1 MRLCTFLFLV
11 WIEVSVCIGY
21 AIVTECILHSAAVY
35 PVSVCILCH
44 GNIIALVI
52 IKTVGAA
59 AGITSCVSTGIAI
72 VSIVAIISVVA
83 VIISVVAV
91 IISVVAVI
99 ISAVVI
105 WIIIAVIIGYTIL
118 TKGVNNAVSIYPV
131 SVAVFINCDQISLIV
146 IETAGLS
153 SSAVV
158 IVVITA
164 VIVISAVV
172 VIIVAVSTLRIV
184 GKACTVAVCDTVCIK
199 IINRSAAVYPVSVA
213 VLIDINCV
221 AVAVINILTVLVGI
235 RIAIGRSCAS
245 GLGLC
250 CTVRLGRCCI
260 ILFSLRCCCDAYS
273 LLPST

>member
-35 PVSVCILCH
+35 PVPVCILCH

-72 VSIVAIISVVA
+72 VSIVA
-83 VIISVVAV
+83 IISVVAV

-199 IINRSAAVYPVSVA
+199 I
-213 VLIDINCV
+213 
-221 AVAVINILTVLVGI
+221 
-235 RIAIGRSCAS
+235 
-245 GLGLC
+245 
-250 CTVRLGRCCI
+250 
-260 ILFSLRCCCDAYS
+260 
-273 LLPST
+273 

>member
-59 AGITSCVSTGIAI
+59 AGITSCVSTCVSTGITI
-72 VSIVAIISVVA
+72 VSIVAIISIVA
-83 VIISVVAV
+83 V
-91 IISVVAVI
+91 ISVVAVI

-146 IETAGLS
+146 IETVGLS

-164 VIVISAVV
+164 VIAISAVV
-172 VIIVAVSTLRIV
+172 VIVAVSTLRIV

-213 VLIDINCV
+213 VLIDIT
-221 AVAVINILTVLVGI
+221 ALP
-235 RIAIGRSCAS
+235 
-245 GLGLC
+245 
-250 CTVRLGRCCI
+250 
-260 ILFSLRCCCDAYS
+260 
-273 LLPST
+273 LLS

>member
-72 VSIVAIISVVA
+72 VSIVA
-83 VIISVVAV
+83 

>member
-59 AGITSCVSTGIAI
+59 AGITSCVSTCVSTGIAI
-72 VSIVAIISVVA
+72 VSIVA
-83 VIISVVAV
+83 

-146 IETAGLS
+146 IEL
-153 SSAVV
+153 
-158 IVVITA
+158 
-164 VIVISAVV
+164 
-172 VIIVAVSTLRIV
+172 
-184 GKACTVAVCDTVCIK
+184 
-199 IINRSAAVYPVSVA
+199 
-213 VLIDINCV
+213 
-221 AVAVINILTVLVGI
+221 LV
-235 RIAIGRSCAS
+235 
-245 GLGLC
+245 
-250 CTVRLGRCCI
+250 
-260 ILFSLRCCCDAYS
+260 
-273 LLPST
+273 

>member
-59 AGITSCVSTGIAI
+59 AGITSCVSTCVSTGIAI
-72 VSIVAIISVVA
+72 VSIVAIISIVA
-83 VIISVVAV
+83 V
-91 IISVVAVI
+91 ISVVAVI

-221 AVAVINILTVLVGI
+221 AVAVINILT
-235 RIAIGRSCAS
+235 C
-245 GLGLC
+245 
-250 CTVRLGRCCI
+250 
-260 ILFSLRCCCDAYS
+260 
-273 LLPST
+273 LLYTSPSPRDCS

>member
-91 IISVVAVI
+91 IIS
-99 ISAVVI
+99 AVVI

-146 IETAGLS
+146 IEL
-153 SSAVV
+153 
-158 IVVITA
+158 
-164 VIVISAVV
+164 
-172 VIIVAVSTLRIV
+172 
-184 GKACTVAVCDTVCIK
+184 
-199 IINRSAAVYPVSVA
+199 
-213 VLIDINCV
+213 
-221 AVAVINILTVLVGI
+221 LV
-235 RIAIGRSCAS
+235 
-245 GLGLC
+245 
-250 CTVRLGRCCI
+250 
-260 ILFSLRCCCDAYS
+260 
-273 LLPST
+273 

>member
-59 AGITSCVSTGIAI
+59 AGITSCVSTCVSTGIAI
-72 VSIVAIISVVA
+72 VSIVA
-83 VIISVVAV
+83 IISVVAV

-199 IINRSAAVYPVSVA
+199 IINRSAAVYPVSM
-213 VLIDINCV
+213 
-221 AVAVINILTVLVGI
+221 TI
-235 RIAIGRSCAS
+235 REI
-245 GLGLC
+245 
-250 CTVRLGRCCI
+250 
-260 ILFSLRCCCDAYS
+260 
-273 LLPST
+273 